1 MKQLR
6 ALIFIKDGEHGLLSL
21 ADGRAKS
28 LVPVFGGNRIID
40 TYVHPLIH
48 AGLERITVLTGGERP
63 DIRDYFLYRY
73 SSSSVEVVF
82 KRDVIPFLSRSLTLR
97 RGERALILQA
107 EGLLLMEWKGVLR
120 GLFDLPE
127 GNYHL
132 RTPKKETIGFFV
144 ADGGAVNGK
153 ESTAPGFSDIDDA
166 WSNARKLLERGS
178 KHVERPAVLFPLRTV
193 AEYFKGHF
201 TILRKLEEYVG
212 FEQLH
217 PVEEVDERSLANV
230 AASGSVKSSYIAHSC
245 VVEGTVE
252 RSILFP
258 HVKVGKGA
266 RVSNSIIMDHN
277 SIGGGAVLMNS
288 IVCDNNELFSRITP
302 NIGDSARIGEEGES
316 GANALFPELINGGI
330 TMVGRNV
337 EIPGRVTVSRNCYIS
352 SDVGKT
358 LFRGKDKVEAGD
370 SLLAAEG

>member
-1 MKQLR
+1 MKRLR
-6 ALIFIKDGEHGLLSL
+6 ALIFIKDGERGLLSL
-21 ADGRAKS
+21 AEGRAKS

-48 AGLERITVLTGGERP
+48 AGLEHITVLTGGERP

-73 SSSSVEVVF
+73 SSSSVEVVIS
-82 KRDVIPFLSRSLTLR
+82 RDVIPFLSRSLMLK
-97 RGERALILQA
+97 RGERALVLRA
-107 EGLLLMEWKGVLR
+107 EGLLLLEWKRVLQ
-120 GLFDLPE
+120 GLVEIPE

-132 RTPKKETIGFFV
+132 RTPKKETIGFLI
-144 ADGGAVNGK
+144 ADGGAVSGRAAAA
-153 ESTAPGFSDIDDA
+153 TGVSDIDGA
-166 WSNARKLLERGS
+166 WDIAKKLLERGS
-178 KHVERPAVLFPLRTV
+178 KHAERPAVLFPLRTV

-201 TILRKLEEYVG
+201 TILRKLEEHIG

-258 HVKVGKGA
+258 HVRVGKGA
-266 RVSNSIIMDHN
+266 RVVNSIVMDHN
-277 SIGGGAVLMNS
+277 SIGGGALLMNS
-288 IVCDNNELFSRITP
+288 ILCDNNELFSRITP
-302 NIGDSARIGEEGES
+302 NIGDSARIGEEGCS
-316 GANALFPELINGGI
+316 GANTLYPELINGGI

-358 LFRGKDKVEAGD
+358 GFRGKARVEAGD
-370 SLLAAEG
+370 SILAAEG